1 MVHNTT
7 SADVKRVYERYI
19 IKSEALISEL
29 LEVGGLEGNP
39 DDLVRVLL
47 KHTLGGYDITFALRY
62 DKDIFELTDLCLRG
76 VVTKKLK
83 PKIERV
89 PIEYV
94 EYKRKGKLFRRSKPK
109 KFTKK
114 EVNFI
119 KFKIKITK
127 SNKDLYEEFNRVY
140 FGRTYGS
147 VVSKKYKMKRKK

>member
-1 MVHNTT
+1 MYMVHNTT

-47 KHTLGGYDITFALRY
+47 KHTLGGYDITFALGY

-94 EYKRKGKLFRRSKPK
+94 EYKRKGRNEKDNNNIFYINTNYIYFCVCRYLLFS
-109 KFTKK
+109 
-114 EVNFI
+114 I
-119 KFKIKITK
+119 
-127 SNKDLYEEFNRVY
+127 YCY
-140 FGRTYGS
+140 
-147 VVSKKYKMKRKK
+147 